1 MGDVKTD
8 VKAKIAELADTGPR
22 DLVAPPEADVEIID
36 QTDIFDE
43 VISAANKLEAYAKA
57 QDQILNIIVKRT
69 YAGDWVCHDRES
81 APEAERKANLG
92 AAGAERI
99 ANFLGVQE
107 ANWKEYPKEWSED
120 HKHYSYAYS
129 ADFTFRGVTR
139 HAVGRAGTR
148 DKFFS
153 GGKAMEDINEDDI
166 RVAAFREC
174 FKKGVTRLFG
184 LRNIPLTKLTSL
196 GYDKGLVKMVEF
208 ENKGKQ
214 ISAEDKKAGSDGL
227 IEKTIIVSKASR
239 DTGKNKT
246 TGKEWVRWDIFDKE
260 GVKYAVWN
268 DGTRATKLSE
278 RAEDQ
283 LPTKIKFKIVAAN
296 GREGHPDYGR
306 EITLI
311 LNCLDGYPAVTNRAP
326 EDCYP
331 GDGDQYEILS
341 AVYEDETPVPTAII
355 EAISDDVIQDLIK
368 EPVW

>member
-1 MGDVKTD
+1 MGDIKTD
-8 VKAKIAELADTGPR
+8 VHAKAPEIIEEGPR
-22 DLVAPPEADVEIID
+22 DLVAQQETDLEVVD

-43 VISAANKLEAYAKA
+43 VIAAANKLEAYASA
-57 QDQILNIIVKRT
+57 QDKILNIIVKRT
-69 YAGDWVCHDRES
+69 YAGDWVCHDRQGTSET
-81 APEAERKANLG
+81 ERKANLG

-107 ANWKEYPKEWSED
+107 ANWHEYPKEWSED

-196 GYDKGLVKMVEF
+196 GYDKALVKMVEF

-214 ISAEDKKAGSDGL
+214 IDKTDIKTNEKGL
-227 IEKTIIVSKASR
+227 VEKTIMVVNLEKFQGITK
-239 DTGKNKT
+239 DKPDGKGGVIKG
-246 TGKEWVRWDIFDKE
+246 GKSWVRFDLTDKE
-260 GVKYAVWN
+260 GIKYGVFAGGDSKRILVL
-268 DGTRATKLSE
+268 GE
-278 RAEDQ
+278 RMEDQ
-283 LPTKIKFKIVAAN
+283 KPVKIGFKVVPYN
-296 GREGHPDYGR
+296 NRESYQVEWVEGA
-306 EITLI
+306 E
-311 LNCLDGYPAVTNRAP
+311 
-326 EDCYP
+326 
-331 GDGDQYEILS
+331 S
-341 AVYEDETPVPTAII
+341 
-355 EAISDDVIQDLIK
+355 
-368 EPVW
+368 